1 MEKVPAECVW
11 NDGVNLQKSEGQ
23 VCVYIYVCVSV
34 SLCVCVWTRIWICM
48 CAGEKGID

>member
-34 SLCVCVWTRIWICM
+34 SLCVCVDADMDMYVCGR
-48 CAGEKGID
+48 ERH